1 MWTAECGCSRTCKGS
16 RVRHACPQYSRG
28 HSHAGNGSPY
38 GAGCVLEI
46 REQPRLV
53 DELGRLQVV
62 EPTTERRVRE
72 LGDRL
77 AQRERDIFADD
88 GGDLEEAFVLLSK
101 PVDARCQHHLDGG
114 RERDRLGR
122 LHQPILSA
130 LPRQHVRFHQRPAGM
145 APARSD
151 GEEAAEFRD
160 DMLAFWAAT
169 RDG

>member
-1 MWTAECGCSRTCKGS
+1 MP
-16 RVRHACPQYSRG
+16 PQYSLG

-38 GAGCVLEI
+38 GAGCVVGI

-62 EPTTERRVRE
+62 ESTTERRVRE
-72 LGDRL
+72 LGDRPE
-77 AQRERDIFADD
+77 QRERDIFADD

-101 PVDARCQHHLDGG
+101 PVDAGWRHHLDGG
-114 RERDRLGR
+114 RELDRLGR
-122 LHQPILSA
+122 LHQPIRSA

-145 APARSD
+145 APARSN

-160 DMLAFWAAT
+160 DMRAFWTST
-169 RDG
+169 RHG